1 MFKRG
6 PVAVEDMAEYWMNRI
21 LDRLDESFNDQ
32 DIVHCQLFA
41 ILYIGHLLDAI
52 DTRLMNVEN
61 LLLGIYEAYCT
72 ANTKELDDEQSDCD

>member
-1 MFKRG
+1 MFKHK

-21 LDRLDESFNDQ
+21 LDCLNESFNDQ
-32 DIVHCQLFA
+32 DIVHCKLFA
-41 ILYIGHLLDAI
+41 ILYIGHSLDAI

-72 ANTKELDDEQSDCD
+72 ANSQELNDEQSDCD

>member
-6 PVAVEDMAEYWMNRI
+6 SVAVEDMAEYWMNRV
-21 LDRLDESFNDQ
+21 LGRFNESFDDQ
-32 DIVHCQLFA
+32 DIVYCQLFA
-41 ILYIGHLLDAI
+41 LLYIGHSLDAI

-72 ANTKELDDEQSDCD
+72 ANTKELDNEQSDCD

>member
-41 ILYIGHLLDAI
+41 ILYIGHSLDTI

-61 LLLGIYEAYCT
+61 LLLGIYKAYCT
-72 ANTKELDDEQSDCD
+72 ANLQELDDEQSDCN